1 MLTNKITSRLILI
14 IAYFFIFV
22 AKSNAQAIV
31 LESENAI
38 LSGEVTKSTYKNASC
53 AYMAGSGSI
62 KFTVNIVSAGT
73 YKLII
78 RAATPMGSKTQDIFV
93 NNVHNGQVIFSANSN
108 WFDQNAGAVSLKV
121 GDNAIEIRKNW
132 GWMYFEKITLEPIP
146 MNNYGAT
153 EEALVNTNS
162 DEKTK
167 KVYAYLRSQYG
178 KNIISGQTAYWNEL
192 IAVAGKTPVVRAF
205 DFQSY
210 TVGYPYLWDN
220 SIGGHIFGWLDNG
233 TTKQA
238 IDWYKSTSGRGI
250 VSFQWHWHSPSG
262 GKVSTN
268 TFYTNQTT
276 FDVSKAVTPAT
287 AENKAIVRD
296 IDSIASQ
303 LKRLQ
308 IAGVP
313 VLWRPLHEAGGK
325 WFWWGA
331 KTAND
336 CLALYAI
343 LYDRLTNYHKLN
355 NLIWVWSTPEA
366 DWYPGNGKVDII
378 GFDSY
383 PGEFVYGSQKSVFNQ
398 LYDIVQGKK
407 MIAMTENGP
416 IPDID
421 KCIEED
427 AMWLYFSS
435 WSDLVT
441 KQNSN
446 EHIKQ
451 VFAHRNVITLD
462 EILPVK
468 AIDYINNSSGF
479 RIYPNPATDVL
490 HVDFF
495 GVSDSQGIISIFNLE
510 GKVVKYQKVTENG
523 NLSLNISKLQ
533 HGEYI
538 INFNNGKEIFVS
550 KFIKT

>member
-1 MLTNKITSRLILI
+1 MMTKKITSLLILI
-14 IAYFFIFV
+14 FACFYFFV
-22 AKSNAQAIV
+22 AKSNAQAIT
-31 LESENAI
+31 LEAENAI
-38 LSGEVTKSTYKNASC
+38 LSGEVTKSTYNSVNC

-62 KFTVNIVSAGT
+62 KFSVNIVSAGT
-73 YKLII
+73 YKLTL
-78 RAATPMGSKTQDIFV
+78 RAATPMGSKTQDLYV
-93 NNVHNGQVIFSANSN
+93 NNVHNGQVIFNANNN

-132 GWMYFEKITLEPIP
+132 GWMYFDKITLEPTP
-146 MNNYGAT
+146 KNNYST
-153 EEALVNTNS
+153 TDEALVNANS

-167 KVYAYLRSQYG
+167 NVYAYLRSQYG

-205 DFQSY
+205 DFQTY

-220 SIGGHIFGWLDNG
+220 SIGGHTFGWLDNG
-233 TTKQA
+233 TTKTA
-238 IDWYKSTSGRGI
+238 IDWHKSTNGKGI

-268 TFYTNQTT
+268 TFYTDKTT

-287 AENKAIVRD
+287 AEYKAIVRD

-308 IAGVP
+308 NAGVP

-336 CLALYAI
+336 CLAIYDI

-366 DWYPGNGKVDII
+366 EWYPGNGKVDII

-383 PGEFVYGSQKSVFNQ
+383 PGNYVYSSQKAIFNQ

-451 VFAHRNVITLD
+451 VFAHGNVITLD
-462 EILPVK
+462 EVFPT
-468 AIDYINNSSGF
+468 AIVDRELNSLGF
-479 RIYPNPATDVL
+479 SIYPNPATDVL
-490 HVDFF
+490 QVYFE
-495 GVSDSQGIISIFNLE
+495 GVFESGGTISIINLD
-510 GKVVKYQKVTENG
+510 GKIVQEQQVAG
-523 NLSLNISKLQ
+523 NMTIFLNISQLNQ
-533 HGEYI
+533 GAYI
-538 INFNNGKEIFVS
+538 CRFNNGKESFIS
-550 KFIKT
+550 KFIKQ

>member
-1 MLTNKITSRLILI
+1 MTTNKITSRLILI
-14 IAYFFIFV
+14 IACLYFFV
-22 AKSNAQAIV
+22 AKSNAQAIT
-31 LESENAI
+31 LEAENAI
-38 LSGEVTKSTYKNASC
+38 LSGEVTKSTYNNSSC
-53 AYMAGSGSI
+53 AYMGGSGSI
-62 KFTVNIVSAGT
+62 KFIVNIASAGT
-73 YKLII
+73 YKLTI
-78 RAATPMGSKTQDIFV
+78 RAATPMGGKTQDLYV
-93 NNVHNGQVIFSANSN
+93 NNENNGQVIFGVNNN

-132 GWMYFEKITLEPIP
+132 GWMYFDKITLEPTP
-146 MNNYGAT
+146 KNNYSST
-153 EEALVNTNS
+153 DEALVNANS

-167 KVYAYLRSQYG
+167 NVYAYLRSQYG

-192 IAVAGKTPVVRAF
+192 IAVAGKTPVLRAF
-205 DFQSY
+205 DFQTY

-220 SIGGHIFGWLDNG
+220 SIGVPTFGWLDNG
-233 TTKQA
+233 TTKAA
-238 IDWYKSTSGRGI
+238 IDWYKSTNGKGI

-262 GKVSTN
+262 GKVSSN
-268 TFYTNQTT
+268 TFYTNSTT

-287 AENKAIVRD
+287 AEYKAIVRD

-308 IAGVP
+308 NAGVP

-331 KTAND
+331 KTAKD
-336 CLALYAI
+336 CLALYEI

-366 DWYPGNGKVDII
+366 EWYPGNGKVDII

-421 KCIEED
+421 KCIAED

-451 VFAHRNVITLD
+451 VFAHDNLITLD
-462 EILPVK
+462 EVFPT
-468 AIDYINNSSGF
+468 AIIDRKLNSFGF
-479 RIYPNPATDVL
+479 RIFPNPATDVL
-490 HVDFF
+490 QVDFAEASESV
-495 GVSDSQGIISIFNLE
+495 GTINIINLD
-510 GKVVKYQKVTENG
+510 GKIVLEQKVAGKMTIY
-523 NLSLNISKLQ
+523 LNIIQLNQ
-533 HGEYI
+533 GAYI
-538 INFNNGKEIFVS
+538 CRFNYGKESFIS
-550 KFIKT
+550 KFIKQ